1 MTMVAVEQSKRIAI
15 EGVISLLLTPFHEDR
30 SIDWTTYDRYVD
42 WQMRQQPA
50 GLFAVCGSGEMK
62 WLTAEERLRL
72 AARAVALAD
81 GVPVVATAN
90 LDPNPSYHHDEIARM
105 ADTGVTGVVLVPQPA
120 LASDH
125 ERYVE
130 YLLNL
135 IEYSPCPVMLYEWP
149 QVDHYL
155 LDPAVV
161 SRVAPQLSG
170 IKDTTCTM
178 PGISDKLRAAG
189 DTVIYQANL
198 PYLVDAL
205 DIGARGVMAV
215 VSASHADRLVAL
227 WDSYRAGRDDVPRR
241 HRDLVVLDSLLRQ
254 NYPATAKHLV
264 ARRGIPMTLT
274 TRWPTD
280 IPAETI
286 KALDVWF
293 DNDHAMMDNA
303 MAPR

>member
-1 MTMVAVEQSKRIAI
+1 MTMVAIEQSRRIAV

-30 SIDWTTYDRYVD
+30 TIDWATYDRYVD
-42 WQMRQQPA
+42 WQVRQQPA
-50 GLFAVCGSGEMK
+50 GLFAVCGTGEMK
-62 WLTAEERLRL
+62 WLTGDERLRL
-72 AARAVALAD
+72 ARRAVALAD
-81 GVPVVATAN
+81 GLPVVATAN
-90 LDPNPSYHHDEIARM
+90 LDPHPGYHHDEIARM
-105 ADTGVTGVVLVPQPA
+105 ADTGVTGVVLIPQSD
-120 LASDH
+120 LAANH

-135 IEYSPCPVMLYEWP
+135 IERSPCPVLLYEWP

-161 SRVAPQLSG
+161 SRVASQLSG

-178 PGISDKLRAAG
+178 DGIGTKLRAAG
-189 DTVIYQANL
+189 DTVVYQANL

-205 DIGARGVMAV
+205 EIGARGVMAV

-227 WDSYRAGRDDVPRR
+227 WDSYRAGRDDVLRR

-254 NYPATAKHLV
+254 SYPAAAKHLV
-264 ARRGIPMTLT
+264 ALRGIPMTLT

-286 KALDVWF
+286 KALDIWF
-293 DNDHAMMDNA
+293 DNDHATITQ
-303 MAPR
+303 